1 MGVGEI
7 GRPAIFLDRDG
18 TLVEEIFYPETGEKE
33 APLSAEDVRLIEGA
47 AGAARR
53 LAEAG
58 FLLILISNQGA
69 YAKGKTSLRDLW
81 LAHERFLELLRGEG
95 VRLDGFFY
103 SFSHPDGITPFF
115 SGPSIDRKPN
125 PYNILLAAAQFDI
138 DLPGS
143 WTIGDRESDVACGR
157 AARTRT
163 VRIFVQNGNLDPDS
177 GADIVAPD
185 LQEAGDRILQAGS
198 AARGS
203 ALT

>member
-7 GRPAIFLDRDG
+7 GRPAIFFDRDG

-33 APLSAEDVRLIEGA
+33 APLRPEDVRLIEGA
-47 AGAARR
+47 AGAARQ

-69 YAKGKTSLRDLW
+69 YAKGKASLRDLW

-103 SFSHPDGITPFF
+103 SFSHPEGTTPFF
-115 SGPSIDRKPN
+115 SGPSVDRKPN
-125 PYNILLAAAQFDI
+125 PYNVLLAAAQFDI
-138 DLPGS
+138 DLPSS

-157 AARTRT
+157 AAGART
-163 VRIFVQNGNLDPDS
+163 VRIVVGNGNVDPES
-177 GADIVAPD
+177 RADIVAPG
-185 LQEAGDRILQAGS
+185 LQEASDQILR
-198 AARGS
+198 AALPDVRQ
-203 ALT
+203 L